1 MNPENRR
8 LRRSLPS
15 WNHLK
20 SCCSEKV
27 KLLWGAELQARL
39 GSPHSKRVRAHARAR
54 AAPNTYKLELSP
66 AAATEAPVLTQ
77 DQRCAEGPER

>member
-27 KLLWGAELQARL
+27 KLLWGGGAPGSSGVTTCIL
-39 GSPHSKRVRAHARAR
+39 GAACAR